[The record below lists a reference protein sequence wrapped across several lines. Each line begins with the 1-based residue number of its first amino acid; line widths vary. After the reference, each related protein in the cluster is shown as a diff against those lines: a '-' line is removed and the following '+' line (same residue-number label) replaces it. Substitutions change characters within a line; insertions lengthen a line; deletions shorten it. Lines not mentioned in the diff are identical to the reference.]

1 MEQVKWFERD
11 FAFKPTQNIFPAV
24 LERLVGT
31 PVRLEEKLKTIPTD
45 VSTIRINDTWTIK
58 ENVGHLL
65 DLEPL
70 WQGRLDDIL
79 NGKADLRPADLQNS
93 KTNLANHNA
102 TSMDELL
109 HSFRRAREYTVSLL
123 EDLREEDIFRSALHP
138 RLKTPMRTLDLFLFV
153 AEHDDHHLARITELV
168 KLANQGK

>member
-1 MEQVKWFERD
+1 MKQVNWFERD
-11 FAFKPTQNIFPAV
+11 FAFKPAQNIFPAI
-24 LERLVGT
+24 LERLMGT

-45 VSTIRINDTWTIK
+45 VATIRLDGTWTVK

-79 NGKADLRPADLQNS
+79 TGKTDLRPTDLQNS
-93 KTNLANHNA
+93 KTSLANHNA
-102 TSMDELL
+102 TPTDELL
-109 HSFRRAREYTVSLL
+109 YSFRRARKYTVSLL
-123 EDLREEDIFRSALHP
+123 EELREEDIFRSARHP

-153 AEHDDHHLARITELV
+153 AEHDDHHLARITELT
-168 KLANQGK
+168 KFANQAK